1 MFREDFTLC
10 LILGD
15 ILHDPILSDKG
26 DIAVSVYGSKDQ
38 YRASK
43 LSSMHL
49 QIAEGHVL
57 GQVSIKEVFLISK
70 ISKYLIPTNDI
81 STHKQ

>member
-15 ILHDPILSDKG
+15 ILHDPILADKG

-57 GQVSIKEVFLISK
+57 GQVSTRGIS
-70 ISKYLIPTNDI
+70 IHLKYLK
-81 STHKQ
+81 THK

>member
-1 MFREDFTLC
+1 MC

-15 ILHDPILSDKG
+15 ILNDPIIADDK
-26 DIAVSVYGSKDQ
+26 DITVSVYGSKDQ
-38 YRASK
+38 YRSSK

-57 GQVSIKEVFLISK
+57 GQASISQKIKSDSK
-70 ISKYLIPTNDI
+70 KVDMKTILN
-81 STHKQ
+81 KQHRFQIFKTKAQ